1 MIEQNFTLNTNIIL
15 DFGGLKFNPEIPGM
29 NIISLNKID
38 YFPNFLDPQKP
49 GNKGSNLLL
58 KLFEA
63 QNWDDEVGYPE
74 TSELVIKICKIPIH
88 FNEKPRSMR
97 FNDEL
102 VALNDCAKIDPLN
115 TINVYNFGIL
125 TIRNKDGRSTK
136 HRYYTMDYASDDL
149 ATYLKK
155 KNLSLLE
162 RIDLFLEICDSLR
175 VLWKA
180 DYYHRDI
187 KPDNILFVNGKWKIA
202 DLGLVEHRYD
212 SFGVDEKGEW
222 IGPRGWQSPES
233 LNKFLTEDT
242 PWGYKFNLKIDHQ
255 SDLYQLG
262 KLLWY
267 ITQGNCPEGG
277 IDRND
282 FLYHD
287 DRLYQV
293 VKTLLNNNKNRR
305 LKNIDELIKQV
316 KRIYDVYYLSN
327 PIFSLH

>member
-1 MIEQNFTLNTNIIL
+1 MIEQNFTLNTNIVL
-15 DFGGLKFNPEIPGM
+15 DFLGLKFNPENPKM
-29 NIISLNKID
+29 NIISINKID
-38 YFPNFLDPQKP
+38 YFPNYLDPKKR

-63 QNWDDEVGYPE
+63 QNWDDEVGYTE
-74 TSELVIKICKIPIH
+74 ASDLVIKICKTPIN
-88 FNEKPRSMR
+88 FIEKTRSLR
-97 FNDEL
+97 FNDEV
-102 VALNDCAKIDPLN
+102 VALEDCAKIDPLN
-115 TINVYNFGIL
+115 TINVYTFGIL
-125 TIRNKDGRSTK
+125 KIVNDNGRITK

-149 ATYLKK
+149 ATFLKSN
-155 KNLSLLE
+155 NLSLLE
-162 RIDLFLEICDSLR
+162 RIELFLEICDSLR

-187 KPDNILFVNGKWKIA
+187 KPDNILFVNGKWKIG

-212 SFGVDEKGEW
+212 SFGVDEIGEW

-233 LNKFLTEDT
+233 LNKFVTEDT
-242 PWGYKFNLKIDHQ
+242 PWGYKFNSKIDHQ

-262 KLLWY
+262 KLLWF

-282 FLYHD
+282 FLYRD

-293 VKTLLNNNKNRR
+293 VKTLLNNNKKRR
-305 LKNIDELIKQV
+305 VKNIDELISQV
-316 KRIYDVYYLSN
+316 KRIFDVYYVTN
-327 PIFSLH
+327 PIFNLH